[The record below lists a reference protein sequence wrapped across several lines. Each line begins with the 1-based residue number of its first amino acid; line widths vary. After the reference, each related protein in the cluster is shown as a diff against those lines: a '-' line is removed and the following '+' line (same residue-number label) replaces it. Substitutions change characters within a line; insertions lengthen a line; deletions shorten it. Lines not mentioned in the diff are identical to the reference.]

1 MGLYTISK
9 NVAAQ
14 FVRLKEKPSEEQKED
29 PRGLCKVRARIGAES
44 RNDEAVCERDCPS
57 AHRFDNRYLAPPLLA
72 IGHRKGRVADG

>member
-29 PRGLCKVRARIGAES
+29 LRRPCKFEQEQEPKAVETTKRCAKEIALPHTASITGTEPRLC
-44 RNDEAVCERDCPS
+44 
-57 AHRFDNRYLAPPLLA
+57 
-72 IGHRKGRVADG
+72 